1 MGPGDSADGTGGAS
15 GAGLAGRDSGA
26 GAGSPVSA
34 RHGPRHGRRRRVAP
48 SDAGGGGAGDRVCRG
63 AGHVERAGGAE
74 GSRGRAGP
82 IRGRAGL
89 APDA

>member
-1 MGPGDSADGTGGAS
+1 MTAVQARALRCQLDMGRDTGG
-15 GAGLAGRDSGA
+15 GDGWR
-26 GAGSPVSA
+26 PQTV
-34 RHGPRHGRRRRVAP
+34 VA
-48 SDAGGGGAGDRVCRG
+48 GGAGDRVCRG